1 METRSWEEGKTMDLT
16 AGVRVGVVAGGGLTL
31 GQAVAVLAQG
41 RAKATA
47 EQDGQCR
54 THPHR

>member
-1 METRSWEEGKTMDLT
+1 MDLT